1 MLLKKVKIN
10 KYKSFL
16 TEQSIDI
23 EKDVTRIVGK
33 NESGK
38 TAILEALAKFNH
50 FEKNE
55 NCKFDATFDY
65 PRSEFIEFD
74 KTDKNFNVVTC
85 DFELSKEL
93 LTKISEE
100 CGENIIDNNFTLSI
114 TYNNTFIPSNITVY
128 FENFIKK
135 LINKYKITEE
145 IKNNIVQCLD
155 FNSLLNYCEK
165 EDTLKDVTNE
175 LKRIV
180 SENKI
185 KEMSDPLT
193 SYIYSKYIYP
203 NIPKFWYFDEY
214 FSLPSRIDLTELS
227 KDPNTNKYS
236 YEQKNIINAL
246 FDLSNLKIKEVVDS
260 KDFER
265 FIATLEATSNKI
277 TDTIF
282 EYWTTNKNLEID
294 FEREI
299 DATNGNK
306 ILNIRIKNKKHR
318 VTLPL
323 RNRSKGFIWFFS
335 FLVWFSRIQ
344 GEKDCKYILLLDEPG
359 LNLHAAAQKDLLVFI
374 NKELASKYQV
384 IYTTHSPFMINSESL
399 NQVRTV
405 YDSQDSKDGSIISEA
420 IQEKDPDTLFPLQAA
435 LGYDIAQNL
444 YISKNNLIVEGVS
457 DLIFLESISEYL
469 KELGKIGLDENI
481 TIVPTGGLDKVVSFI
496 SLLRGS
502 KLNIVCLLDNFIDSN
517 SEERLNILIKEKI
530 IKDKNILFFGDFAKL
545 KNNKADLEDMF
556 NKNNYISLF
565 NIAFNKDNIKI
576 DIKDIKIENRI
587 LPQIKQIL
595 KEKYN
600 RKDGY
605 NHYKP
610 ANEFLKSNEK
620 NKYLDEET
628 IVKFE
633 DMFKKIN
640 DLFNKQ

>member
-1 MLLKKVKIN
+1 MLLKKVTIH

-16 TEQSIDI
+16 TEQSINIDK
-23 EKDVTRIVGK
+23 EVTRIVGK

-38 TAILEALAKFNH
+38 TAILEALAKFNY
-50 FEKNE
+50 FEEDKNY
-55 NCKFDATFDY
+55 KFNSSSDY
-65 PRSEFIEFD
+65 PRGELTVFN
-74 KTDKNFNVVTC
+74 KTDKNFNVITC
-85 DFELSKEL
+85 AFELSKEL
-93 LTKISEE
+93 LTKISDE

-114 TYNNTFIPSNITVY
+114 TYNNTFIPSNLTIY
-128 FENFIKK
+128 FKNFIKK
-135 LINKYKITEE
+135 IINKYKITEE
-145 IKNNIVQCLD
+145 IKNNIEQCLD

-236 YEQKNIINAL
+236 YEEKNIINAL
-246 FDLSNLKIKEVVDS
+246 FDLSNLNIKDIVNET
-260 KDFER
+260 DFEQ
-265 FIATLEATSNKI
+265 FISLLEATSNKI
-277 TDTIF
+277 TDDMF
-282 EYWTTNKNLEID
+282 KYWKTNNNLEVKFLIDNKN
-294 FEREI
+294 
-299 DATNGNK
+299 NQK
-306 ILNIRIKNKKHR
+306 ILDIRIYNKKHR
-318 VTLPL
+318 VSLPL

-335 FLVWFSRIQ
+335 FLIWFSRIQ
-344 GEKDCKYILLLDEPG
+344 GEKDCKYVLLLDEPG
-359 LNLHAAAQKDLLVFI
+359 LNLHAAAQNDLLAFI

-469 KELGKIGLDENI
+469 KELGKTGLDENI

-517 SEERLNILIKEKI
+517 SEERLNNLIKEKI

-595 KEKYN
+595 KEKYEN
-600 RKDGY
+600 KDGY

-620 NKYLDEET
+620 NKYIDEET
-628 IVKFE
+628 IIKFE

>member
-1 MLLKKVKIN
+1 MEQEKVK
-10 KYKSFL
+10 FL
-16 TEQSIDI
+16 
-23 EKDVTRIVGK
+23 
-33 NESGK
+33 
-38 TAILEALAKFNH
+38 
-50 FEKNE
+50 
-55 NCKFDATFDY
+55 
-65 PRSEFIEFD
+65 
-74 KTDKNFNVVTC
+74 
-85 DFELSKEL
+85 
-93 LTKISEE
+93 
-100 CGENIIDNNFTLSI
+100 IDN
-114 TYNNTFIPSNITVY
+114 
-128 FENFIKK
+128 
-135 LINKYKITEE
+135 
-145 IKNNIVQCLD
+145 KNNQ
-155 FNSLLNYCEK
+155 
-165 EDTLKDVTNE
+165 
-175 LKRIV
+175 
-180 SENKI
+180 
-185 KEMSDPLT
+185 
-193 SYIYSKYIYP
+193 
-203 NIPKFWYFDEY
+203 
-214 FSLPSRIDLTELS
+214 
-227 KDPNTNKYS
+227 
-236 YEQKNIINAL
+236 
-246 FDLSNLKIKEVVDS
+246 
-260 KDFER
+260 
-265 FIATLEATSNKI
+265 
-277 TDTIF
+277 
-282 EYWTTNKNLEID
+282 
-294 FEREI
+294 
-299 DATNGNK
+299 K
-306 ILNIRIKNKKHR
+306 ILDIRIYNKKHR
-318 VTLPL
+318 VSLPL

-335 FLVWFSRIQ
+335 FLIWFSRIQ
-344 GEKDCKYILLLDEPG
+344 GEKDCKYVLLLDEPG
-359 LNLHAAAQKDLLVFI
+359 LNLHAAAQNDLLAFI

-469 KELGKIGLDENI
+469 KELGKTGLDENI

-517 SEERLNILIKEKI
+517 SEERLNNLIKEKI

-595 KEKYN
+595 KEKYEN
-600 RKDGY
+600 KDGY

-620 NKYLDEET
+620 NKYIDEET
-628 IVKFE
+628 IIKFE